1 MSAAVWCKE
10 HIPTRT
16 VVHRLHDPANQTEG
30 DKDLNALQLYVQH
43 FKQADLTLT
52 GTVRKA
58 NLVTLSVKNL
68 AAVVPTTNVNR
79 RQSTTTIPNG
89 TSQRAS
95 SAENNAN
102 SGSLPQSGDKICIT
116 CGIDVS
122 PKWWPIDKD
131 QEKIIANGNYGS
143 LGSEAQKFIAQRAF
157 QCHKCKKDGRQPT
170 PHVTPSLAE
179 PLPPVEQRPPPPP
192 IAATSLASPPHVSQ
206 APTNQVPDFRSTWGP
221 RAPIIQAPPAPPA
234 QTVPP
239 PVVAAPS
246 HVSSAGPPPPLA
258 LNPPSHAGPSPMAAP
273 GHPSVASQYYPPPHS
288 PYNDWHRGATQSS
301 GPISQLNGGP
311 VGPSHTHHSALRG
324 LRPPPIGSI
333 NQHQVTPPQHGL
345 GQPILNGVPASPPRR
360 GAPSIQNGAS
370 SYMPPYRHPTHH
382 GLPSLT
388 NGVAAPRASEHSFS
402 QGLLH
407 HHRSPFSTPHGSPP
421 VSRDELGMGREQ
433 SILNNP
439 PARTNESQQQPANGA
454 STSPAVHN
462 LLL

>member
-1 MSAAVWCKE
+1 M
-10 HIPTRT
+10 
-16 VVHRLHDPANQTEG
+16 HRLHDPANQTEG
-30 DKDLNALQLYVQH
+30 DKELNALQLYVQH

-58 NLVTLSVKNL
+58 NLVNLATKNL
-68 AAVVPTTNVNR
+68 TAVTPTTTSANR

-89 TSQRAS
+89 TSSQRATS
-95 SAENNAN
+95 TENNAN
-102 SGSLPQSGDKICIT
+102 SGSLSQSGDRICIT

-157 QCHKCKKDGRQPT
+157 QCHKCKKDGRKPT

-179 PLPPVEQRPPPPP
+179 PLPPVEQRPPPPV
-192 IAATSLASPPHVSQ
+192 AATTLASPPHASQ
-206 APTNQVPDFRSTWGP
+206 AATNQIPDFRSTWGGP
-221 RAPIIQAPPAPPA
+221 RAPIIQAPPA

-246 HVSSAGPPPPLA
+246 HVSSVGPSPPLA
-258 LNPPSHAGPSPMAAP
+258 LNPPSHPRPSPMAAP
-273 GHPSVASQYYPPPHS
+273 GHPSVTSQYYSPPHS
-288 PYNDWHRGATQSS
+288 SYSDWHRGPTQPRA
-301 GPISQLNGGP
+301 PISQLNGGP
-311 VGPSHTHHSALRG
+311 VGPAHTHHNALRD
-324 LRPPPIGSI
+324 LRPPPIGPI
-333 NQHQVTPPQHGL
+333 NNHQVTPPQHGL

-360 GAPSIQNGAS
+360 GAPPIQNGAP
-370 SYMPPYRHPTHH
+370 SYLPSYRHATHH
-382 GLPSLT
+382 TLPSLT
-388 NGVAAPRASEHSFS
+388 NGLPAPRASEHSFS

-407 HHRSPFSTPHGSPP
+407 RSPFSTPHGSPS
-421 VSRDELGMGREQ
+421 VSRDDMGIGREQ

-439 PARTNESQQQPANGA
+439 PARSNDTQQPANGA